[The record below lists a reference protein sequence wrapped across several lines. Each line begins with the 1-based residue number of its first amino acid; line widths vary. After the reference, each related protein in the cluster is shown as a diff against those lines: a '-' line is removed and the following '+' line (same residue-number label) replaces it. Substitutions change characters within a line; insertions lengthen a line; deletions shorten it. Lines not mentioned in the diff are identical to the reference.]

1 MRVIAGDY
9 RGRQLKSLKG
19 DATRP
24 TTDRVKE
31 SVMSGLYS
39 LLGGFDD
46 LIVLDAFAGSG
57 QLGIEALSRGAK
69 KAYFCE
75 QSRDASRVVESNIRL
90 CKVEPTRFRLLKN
103 DTFKLPQL
111 GFLPEFDLVF
121 LDPPYAID
129 PTCVTDLVRGLD
141 QASMLAPD
149 AVVVYEYARKRAH
162 EVEEALDALE
172 WDRISA
178 RNYGDTA
185 VVVLRRSQS

>member
-31 SVMSGLYS
+31 SVMSALYS
-39 LLGGFDD
+39 ALGGFEG
-46 LIVLDAFAGSG
+46 LVVLDAFAGSG

-75 QSRDASRVVESNIRL
+75 QSREASKVVESNLRL
-90 CKVEPTRFRLLKN
+90 CKVEKGRCCLLKN
-103 DTFKLPQL
+103 DTFKLPQQTY
-111 GFLPEFDLVF
+111 LPAFDLVF

-129 PTCVTDLVRGLD
+129 PTNVVDLVQGLE
-141 QASMLAPD
+141 QSSLLAPD
-149 AVVVYEYARKRAH
+149 ALVVYEYARKRAH
-162 EVEEALDALE
+162 EVEESLVALE
-172 WDRISA
+172 WEQISA
-178 RNYGDTA
+178 RSYGDTA

>member
-39 LLGGFDD
+39 LLGDFDD
-46 LIVLDAFAGSG
+46 LVVLDAFAGSG

-75 QSRDASRVVESNIRL
+75 QSRDASRIVESNIRL
-90 CKVEPTRFRLLKN
+90 CKVDPTRFRLLKN

-121 LDPPYAID
+121 LDPPYAVDPIFVID
-129 PTCVTDLVRGLD
+129 LIKGLD
-141 QASMLAPD
+141 QASMLAPR

-172 WDRISA
+172 WERISA

>member
-39 LLGGFDD
+39 LLGDFDD
-46 LIVLDAFAGSG
+46 LVVLDAFAGSG

-75 QSRDASRVVESNIRL
+75 QSRDASRIVESNIRL
-90 CKVEPTRFRLLKN
+90 CKVDPTRFRLLKN

-121 LDPPYAID
+121 LDPPYAVDPIFVID
-129 PTCVTDLVRGLD
+129 LIKGLD
-141 QASMLAPD
+141 QASMLAPR
-149 AVVVYEYARKRAH
+149 AVVVYEYARKRAR

-172 WDRISA
+172 WERISA